1 MKGTNQNGQSL
12 VIDNPQYTISRTDNY
27 KTKNTYSNQDVLTK
41 FVSLSVEYLSFI
53 AEKIHMKNKECYK
66 FIIMRGLETII
77 HVFSLL
83 FYYTKNLDL
92 TYYHSQ
98 KAYYFYIEFIEQI
111 SDDNV
116 SFLQLSSRDAT
127 TFVYKKTIYEINNE
141 YKKTFRELLTE
152 EKATLH
158 YLDTYMY
165 IYKNIVGCYLQSED
179 ISSLHSQTGS
189 LSNCTNI
196 LLKINS
202 LDPTKTKLK
211 QIHLDNIYLF
221 TNLYSNQKT
230 INNSNSLNKLEIIE
244 EFIRHFLSKKKLPDM
259 SVIRQNI
266 YHYFDNDIDIDT
278 NINTRLAQIFIL

>member
-1 MKGTNQNGQSL
+1 MKGSKQNEQSL
-12 VIDNPQYTISRTDNY
+12 VIDNPQYTISRTENY
-27 KTKNTYSNQDVLTK
+27 KAKNTYQTHDILTK
-41 FVSLSVEYLSFI
+41 FVSLAVEYLSFI
-53 AEKIHMKNKECYK
+53 GEKIHMKNQECYK

-152 EKATLH
+152 EKAVLH
-158 YLDTYMY
+158 YVDTYMY
-165 IYKNIVGCYLQSED
+165 IYKNIVLCYIQTTPLV
-179 ISSLHSQTGS
+179 SQNWS
-189 LSNCTNI
+189 NLLS
-196 LLKINS
+196 KINN

-211 QIHLDNIYLF
+211 QPHLDNIILF
-221 TNLYSNQKT
+221 TNLYISNQKT
-230 INNSNSLNKLEIIE
+230 ISNSLNKIEVIE

-266 YHYFDNDIDIDT
+266 YHYFDNDIDT
-278 NINTRLAQIFIL
+278 NIDKIFNL

>member
-1 MKGTNQNGQSL
+1 MKGAKQNEQSL
-12 VIDNPQYTISRTDNY
+12 VIDNPQYTISRTENY
-27 KTKNTYSNQDVLTK
+27 KAKNTHSLQDILTK
-41 FVSLSVEYLSFI
+41 FVSLVVEYLSFI
-53 AEKIHMKNKECYK
+53 GEKIHMKNQECYK

-92 TYYHSQ
+92 SYYHSQ

-152 EKATLH
+152 EKAVLH

-165 IYKNIVGCYLQSED
+165 IYKNIVLCYIQTTPLA
-179 ISSLHSQTGS
+179 SQNWS
-189 LSNCTNI
+189 NI
-196 LLKINS
+196 LLKING

-211 QIHLDNIYLF
+211 QTHLDNIILF
-221 TNLYSNQKT
+221 TNLYISNRKT
-230 INNSNSLNKLEIIE
+230 ISNSLNKIEVIE
-244 EFIRHFLSKKKLPDM
+244 EFIRHFLSKKKLPDI

-266 YHYFDNDIDIDT
+266 YHYFDNDINTNTGIDK
-278 NINTRLAQIFIL
+278 IFNFSH

>member
-1 MKGTNQNGQSL
+1 MKGAKQNDPSL
-12 VIDNPQYTISRTDNY
+12 VIDNPQYTISRTENY
-27 KTKNTYSNQDVLTK
+27 KAKNTHQTQDILTK
-41 FVSLSVEYLSFI
+41 FVSLAIEYLSFI
-53 AEKIHMKNKECYK
+53 DEKIHMKNQECYK

-152 EKATLH
+152 EKAVLH

-165 IYKNIVGCYLQSED
+165 IYKNIVLCYIQTTPLV
-179 ISSLHSQTGS
+179 SQNWS
-189 LSNCTNI
+189 NLLS
-196 LLKINS
+196 KINS

-211 QIHLDNIYLF
+211 QPHLDNIILF
-221 TNLYSNQKT
+221 TNLYISNSKT
-230 INNSNSLNKLEIIE
+230 ISNSLNKIEVIE

-266 YHYFDNDIDIDT
+266 YHYFDNDINTNIDT
-278 NINTRLAQIFIL
+278 GIDKIFNFSH

>member
-1 MKGTNQNGQSL
+1 MKGTTQNGQSL
-12 VIDNPQYTISRTDNY
+12 VIDIPQYTISRTENY
-27 KTKNTYSNQDVLTK
+27 KAKNTYSLQDILTK

-53 AEKIHMKNKECYK
+53 GEKINMKNQECYK

-77 HVFSLL
+77 HVFSIL

-127 TFVYKKTIYEINNE
+127 TFVYKKTIYELNNE
-141 YKKTFRELLTE
+141 YKKTFRELLAD
-152 EKATLH
+152 EKAVLH

-165 IYKNIVGCYLQSED
+165 IYKNIVLCYIQSRPLD
-179 ISSLHSQTGS
+179 SQ
-189 LSNCTNI
+189 NCTNI
-196 LLKINS
+196 LLKINN
-202 LDPTKTKLK
+202 LDPIKTKLK
-211 QIHLDNIYLF
+211 QAHLDNIILF
-221 TNLYSNQKT
+221 TNLYSNQISNNKT
-230 INNSNSLNKLEIIE
+230 LNVNKLEIIE

-266 YHYFDNDIDIDT
+266 YHYFDNDINT
-278 NINTRLAQIFIL
+278 NINTNLAQIFIL

>member
-1 MKGTNQNGQSL
+1 MKGTKQNGQSL
-12 VIDNPQYTISRTDNY
+12 VIDNPQYTISRTENY
-27 KTKNTYSNQDVLTK
+27 KAKNTHSNQDVLTK

-66 FIIMRGLETII
+66 FIIMRGLETIM

-141 YKKTFRELLTE
+141 HKKTFCELLTE

-165 IYKNIVGCYLQSED
+165 IYKNIVGCYLQSVD
-179 ISSLHSQTGS
+179 ISS

-196 LLKINS
+196 LVKINN

-211 QIHLDNIYLF
+211 QAHLDNIYLF
-221 TNLYSNQKT
+221 TNLYISNQKT
-230 INNSNSLNKLEIIE
+230 INNSLNKLEIIE
-244 EFIRHFLSKKKLPDM
+244 EFIRCFLTKKKLPDM
-259 SVIRQNI
+259 SIIHQNI
-266 YHYFDNDIDIDT
+266 YHYFDNDIDT
-278 NINTRLAQIFIL
+278 NTNTRLAQIFIL

>member
-1 MKGTNQNGQSL
+1 MKGAKQNEQSL
-12 VIDNPQYTISRTDNY
+12 VIDNPQYTISRIENY
-27 KTKNTYSNQDVLTK
+27 KAKNTHSLQDILTK
-41 FVSLSVEYLSFI
+41 FVSLDVEYLSFI
-53 AEKIHMKNKECYK
+53 GEKIHMKNQECYK
-66 FIIMRGLETII
+66 FIIMRGLETIM
-77 HVFSLL
+77 HVFSIL

-152 EKATLH
+152 EKAVLH
-158 YLDTYMY
+158 YVDTYMY
-165 IYKNIVGCYLQSED
+165 IYKNIVLCYIQTTPLA
-179 ISSLHSQTGS
+179 SQNWS
-189 LSNCTNI
+189 NLLS
-196 LLKINS
+196 KINN
-202 LDPTKTKLK
+202 LDPSKTKLK
-211 QIHLDNIYLF
+211 QPHLDNIILF
-221 TNLYSNQKT
+221 TNLYISNQKT
-230 INNSNSLNKLEIIE
+230 ISNSLNKIEVIE

-266 YHYFDNDIDIDT
+266 YHYFDNDIDTNIDT
-278 NINTRLAQIFIL
+278 GIDKIFNFSH

>member
-1 MKGTNQNGQSL
+1 MKGSKQNEQSL
-12 VIDNPQYTISRTDNY
+12 VIDNPQYTISRTENY
-27 KTKNTYSNQDVLTK
+27 KAKNTYQTHDILTK
-41 FVSLSVEYLSFI
+41 FVSLVVEYLSFI
-53 AEKIHMKNKECYK
+53 GEKIHMKNQECYK

-152 EKATLH
+152 EKAVLH
-158 YLDTYMY
+158 YVDTYMY
-165 IYKNIVGCYLQSED
+165 IYKNIVLCYIQTTPLV
-179 ISSLHSQTGS
+179 SQNWS
-189 LSNCTNI
+189 NLLS
-196 LLKINS
+196 KINN

-211 QIHLDNIYLF
+211 QPHLDNIILF
-221 TNLYSNQKT
+221 TNLYISNQKT
-230 INNSNSLNKLEIIE
+230 ISNSLNKIEVIE

-266 YHYFDNDIDIDT
+266 YHYFDNDIDINT
-278 NINTRLAQIFIL
+278 NIDKIFVL

>member
-1 MKGTNQNGQSL
+1 MKGSKQNEQSL
-12 VIDNPQYTISRTDNY
+12 VIDNPQYTISRTENY
-27 KTKNTYSNQDVLTK
+27 KAKNTYQTHDILTK
-41 FVSLSVEYLSFI
+41 FVSLINEYLSFI
-53 AEKIHMKNKECYK
+53 GEKIHMKNQECYK

-141 YKKTFRELLTE
+141 YKKTFREPLTE
-152 EKATLH
+152 EKAVLH
-158 YLDTYMY
+158 YVDTYMY
-165 IYKNIVGCYLQSED
+165 IYKNIVLCYIQTTHLV
-179 ISSLHSQTGS
+179 SQNWS
-189 LSNCTNI
+189 NLLS
-196 LLKINS
+196 KINN

-211 QIHLDNIYLF
+211 QPHLDNIILF
-221 TNLYSNQKT
+221 TNLYISNQKT
-230 INNSNSLNKLEIIE
+230 INNSLNKIEVIE
-244 EFIRHFLSKKKLPDM
+244 EFIRHFLTKKKLPDM

-266 YHYFDNDIDIDT
+266 YHYFDNDIDIDINT
-278 NINTRLAQIFIL
+278 NIDKIFNFSH

>member
-1 MKGTNQNGQSL
+1 MKGTTQNGQSL
-12 VIDNPQYTISRTDNY
+12 VIDIPQYTISRTENY
-27 KTKNTYSNQDVLTK
+27 KAKNTYSLQDILTK

-53 AEKIHMKNKECYK
+53 GEKINMKNQECYK

-77 HVFSLL
+77 HVFSIL

-127 TFVYKKTIYEINNE
+127 TFVYKKTIYELNNE
-141 YKKTFRELLTE
+141 YKKTFRELLAD
-152 EKATLH
+152 EKAVLH

-165 IYKNIVGCYLQSED
+165 IYKNIVLCYIQSRPLD
-179 ISSLHSQTGS
+179 SQ
-189 LSNCTNI
+189 NCTNI
-196 LLKINS
+196 LLKINN
-202 LDPTKTKLK
+202 LDPIKTKLK
-211 QIHLDNIYLF
+211 QAHLDNIILF
-221 TNLYSNQKT
+221 TNLYSNQISNNKT
-230 INNSNSLNKLEIIE
+230 LNVNKLEIIE

-266 YHYFDNDIDIDT
+266 YHYFDNDINT
-278 NINTRLAQIFIL
+278 NINTNTNTNLAQIFIL

>member
-1 MKGTNQNGQSL
+1 MKGTTQNGQSL
-12 VIDNPQYTISRTDNY
+12 VIDIPQYTISRTENY
-27 KTKNTYSNQDVLTK
+27 KAKNTYSLQDILTK

-53 AEKIHMKNKECYK
+53 GEKIHMKNQECYK
-66 FIIMRGLETII
+66 FIIMRGIETII
-77 HVFSLL
+77 HVFSIL
-83 FYYTKNLDL
+83 FYYTKNIDL

-141 YKKTFRELLTE
+141 YKKTFRELLAD
-152 EKATLH
+152 EKAVLH

-165 IYKNIVGCYLQSED
+165 IYKNIVLCYIQSTP
-179 ISSLHSQTGS
+179 LASQ
-189 LSNCTNI
+189 NCTNI
-196 LLKINS
+196 LLKINN

-211 QIHLDNIYLF
+211 QAHLDNIILF
-221 TNLYSNQKT
+221 TNLYSNRISNNKT
-230 INNSNSLNKLEIIE
+230 LNVNKLEIIE

-266 YHYFDNDIDIDT
+266 YHYFDNDT
-278 NINTRLAQIFIL
+278 NTNTNTNTSLAQIFIL